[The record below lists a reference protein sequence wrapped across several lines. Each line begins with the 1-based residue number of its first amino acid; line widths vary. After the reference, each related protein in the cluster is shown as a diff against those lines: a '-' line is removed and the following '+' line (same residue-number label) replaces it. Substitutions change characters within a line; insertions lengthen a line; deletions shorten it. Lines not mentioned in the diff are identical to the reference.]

1 MVMVASVAIIT
12 RDDIGN
18 KNKNKNTRKKTP
30 KAPSD
35 NILLSTLEYSSPFWG
50 STRHGVLHG
59 KKKQKC
65 QNHYAKICERVVFV
79 A

>member
-50 STRHGVLHG
+50 STCHGVLHG
-59 KKKQKC
+59 KKNK
-65 QNHYAKICERVVFV
+65 NAKIIMPRFANEWYL
-79 A
+79 